1 MNRRNFLKNITGFL
15 AGIIGVDWLPFK
27 RLPQAFASQ
36 KIFKQSLLAASNH
49 KINIGELFDGEELI
63 YNIGFWLFKKAAIG
77 KIGLKRKED
86 GGYIAVLQAETLGV
100 IGWVTRYRKD
110 VYIAH
115 MEEAEG
121 GKRFITSVFDKTVI
135 IGDTTK
141 RTATYLDYKKRIM
154 VWKKWKGDKLEEDK
168 QEEIPP
174 DNIYDDPLAA
184 FYNFRFGT
192 YGNIEEGR
200 EYRITTFPK
209 KDVKTMYVRVATKD
223 EKNQRIHSDPDD
235 VDYLADI
242 IIDKELFG
250 SQTGKIE
257 AFFTKELIPM
267 GGIVKDMI
275 FFGDV
280 TGTLVEMT
288 SKAGFRRDT
297 GL

>member
-1 MNRRNFLKNITGFL
+1 MNRRNFLKNITAFF
-15 AGIIGVDWLPFK
+15 AGLLGIQWFPFK

-36 KIFKQSLLAASNH
+36 SFFKVAVSNH
-49 KINIGELFDGEELI
+49 QINIGKLFDGEELI
-63 YNIGFWLFKKAAIG
+63 YDIGFWLFKKAAIG
-77 KIGLKRKED
+77 KIGLKKKED

-121 GKRFITSVFDKTVI
+121 GKRFITSVFDKTVT

-154 VWKKWKGDKLEEDK
+154 TWKKWKGDKLEEDK

-192 YGNIEEGR
+192 YGPIEEGR

-209 KDVKTMYVRVATKD
+209 KDVKTMYLRIATKD
-223 EKNQRIHSDPDD
+223 EKDKRIHSNSDD

-250 SQTGKIE
+250 SQTGNIE

-267 GGIVKDMI
+267 GGIVKDLI

-280 TGTLVEMT
+280 RGTLVEMT
-288 SKAGFRRDT
+288 SKAAFRRDLT
-297 GL
+297 L